1 MFTQK
6 LLQKNKIFYLKSNCI
21 LKRYLKE
28 ATLPSLKY
36 EPTQFDH
43 HAVKKPRREPI
54 LKSLIAKQFD
64 KEIFAYPKVHTSD
77 RYNDFMQWLKP
88 IETYISSC
96 VNNKAV
102 NKQQIL
108 DHLREL
114 EVFRTHIDI
123 TYGGLNFSKTESMKL
138 IETLSTLPW
147 LGTYIVKNYILPVEI
162 ISKYGT
168 KEQMFKYYPKIM
180 SGEVT
185 PTICINEGE
194 YGTNINNIK
203 SYIISENKDSWLLNG
218 EKTFVVNGINS
229 NLFLVLAR
237 DTHRTWLHKPDS
249 FTLVLV
255 ERDFESISCSDV
267 YETIGRHE
275 IPTCTV
281 NFKDT
286 IIPSENIIN
295 KPGNAFNILME
306 HLKPGN
312 QNITAQAISIL
323 RNFLNQ
329 LIVDIRSI
337 KQFDRNLYEFDITK
351 KLIGKIAFTLYSMES
366 MAYLTCGI
374 IDEYE
379 NQNAELEQIIT
390 ETYCANQCLSCI
402 QAGIQLIGARSYLH
416 NKSYIQALHDAV
428 ALVTMDVNNLDAST
442 YAAMDVLKDIGT
454 RIHDQVLKKRQH
466 MKYPIYNMISSLFE
480 EFKSSDDAD
489 IIKEYL
495 HMSLRFGAEHLEHSI
510 NLLNDGIMKLLIRNG
525 SQITEKFTDLHT
537 ITEMLTD
544 MYVAFANLSRSSRSY
559 SEGIRNA
566 DTEKDIGVYV
576 AYMVHAKIR
585 SFVENIETG
594 PLHNGEYSYIHIMD
608 LLYEK
613 RKYAI
618 EHPLARTF

>member
-1 MFTQK
+1 MLTQK

-28 ATLPSLKY
+28 ATLPGLKY
-36 EPTQFDH
+36 EPNRFDS
-43 HAVKKPRREPI
+43 HAKKSPERESF
-54 LKSLIAKQFD
+54 LKSLISKQFD
-64 KEIFAYPKVHTSD
+64 EALFAYPTIHTPN
-77 RYNDFMQWLKP
+77 RYNDFMQWLKY
-88 IETYISSC
+88 IESYISSC
-96 VNNKAV
+96 VTNKAV
-102 NKQQIL
+102 NKQEIL

-114 EVFRTHIDI
+114 DVFRTHIGENF
-123 TYGGLNFSKTESMKL
+123 GGLDFSKTESMKL

-147 LGTYIVKNYILPVEI
+147 LGTYIVKNYILPNEI

-168 KEQMFKYYPKIM
+168 KEQIFKYCLKIM

-203 SYIISENKDSWLLNG
+203 SYIIPDKDDSWLLNG

-237 DTHRTWLHKPDS
+237 DTHSTWLKKPDS

-255 ERDFESISCSDV
+255 ERDFEGISFSNV

-275 IPTCTV
+275 IPTCTI

-286 IIPSENIIN
+286 IVPSENIIN

-306 HLKPGN
+306 YLKPGN

-329 LIVDIRSI
+329 LIEDIRSI

-351 KLIGKIAFTLYSMES
+351 KLIGKIAVTLYSMES
-366 MAYLTCGI
+366 MAYFTCGI

-390 ETYCANQCLSCI
+390 ETYCANKCLSCI

-428 ALVTMDVNNLDAST
+428 ALVTMDANNLDALT
-442 YAAMDVLKDIGT
+442 YVAMDIMKDIGT
-454 RIHDQVLKKRQH
+454 RVHTHVFKKRNY
-466 MKYPIYNMISSLFE
+466 MKYPIYNMFDSIFE
-480 EFKSSDDAD
+480 EFRATKKVHN
-489 IIKEYL
+489 IKEYL
-495 HMSLRFGAEHLEHSI
+495 HPSLSYGAEHLEDSI

-525 SQITEKFTDLHT
+525 SQITEKFVDLHT
-537 ITEMLTD
+537 ITEMLTEV
-544 MYVAFANLSRSSRSY
+544 YVSFANLSRSSRSY
-559 SEGIRNA
+559 SNGIRNA
-566 DTEKDIGVYV
+566 DMEKDLGVYV
-576 AYMVHAKIR
+576 AYMVHAKLDSI
-585 SFVENIETG
+585 VKNIEHG
-594 PLHNGEYSYIHIMD
+594 PFHNGDYNYIHIMD

>member
-1 MFTQK
+1 MLTQK

-28 ATLPSLKY
+28 ATSPSLKY

-43 HAVKKPRREPI
+43 HARKQPEREPI
-54 LKSLIAKQFD
+54 IKSLIAKQFD
-64 KEIFAYPKVHTSD
+64 RELFAYPMVHKSN

-102 NKQQIL
+102 SKQQIL

-114 EVFRTHIDI
+114 EVFRTQINI
-123 TYGGLNFSKTESMKL
+123 SNGGLNFSKTESMKL

-147 LGTYIVKNYILPVEI
+147 LGTYIVKNYILPVEM

-185 PTICINEGE
+185 PAICVNEGDH
-194 YGTNINNIK
+194 GTNINNIK
-203 SYIISENKDSWLLNG
+203 SYIIPENKDSWLLNG

-237 DTHRTWLHKPDS
+237 DTHSTWLDKPDS

-255 ERDFESISCSDV
+255 ERDFGGVSCTDV

-275 IPTCTV
+275 IPTCTI

-286 IIPSENIIN
+286 VIPSENIIN
-295 KPGNAFNILME
+295 KSGNAFRILME
-306 HLKPGN
+306 YLKPGN
-312 QNITAQAISIL
+312 QNITAQTISIL

-337 KQFDRNLYEFDITK
+337 KHFDRNLYEFDITK

-374 IDEYE
+374 IDKYE

-402 QAGIQLIGARSYLH
+402 QAGIQLIGARSYMQ
-416 NKSYIQALHDAV
+416 NKSYIQALHDAI

-442 YAAMDVLKDIGT
+442 YVATDVLKDIGT
-454 RIHDQVLKKRQH
+454 RTHTQVFKERNH
-466 MKYPIYNMISSLFE
+466 MKYPIYNMISSIFE
-480 EFKSSDDAD
+480 NFKRSDTVND
-489 IIKEYL
+489 IKEYL
-495 HMSLRFGAEHLEHSI
+495 HPSLRFGADHLENSI
-510 NLLNDGIMKLLIRNG
+510 NLLNDGIMRLLIRNG
-525 SQITEKFTDLHT
+525 SQITEKFVDLHT

-544 MYVAFANLSRSSRSY
+544 VYVSFANLSRSSRSY
-559 SEGIRNA
+559 SDGIRNG
-566 DTEKDIGVYV
+566 DMEKDIGVNM
-576 AYMVHAKIR
+576 AYIVHAKLH
-585 SFVENIETG
+585 SFMENIERG
-594 PLHNGEYSYIHIMD
+594 PLQNGEYSYMHIMD

-618 EHPLARTF
+618 EHPLARTY